1 MERNEFDAFYGK
13 IMRPLATAFT
23 EKYRNLIFKFMRSH
37 LIGGFFLY
45 TGENKM
51 YNILIK
57 YNDSKSL
64 WQLYGTSSSTTSNEE
79 TFVPFET
86 DDLEKLKA
94 EIKILDEKY
103 GHENIKVVKTIEY
116 TVDITISDSNKQE

>member
-1 MERNEFDAFYGK
+1 
-13 IMRPLATAFT
+13 
-23 EKYRNLIFKFMRSH
+23 MRSL
-37 LIGGFFLY
+37 LIGGFFWY

-57 YNDSKSL
+57 YNDSKKL
-64 WQLYGTSSSTTSNEE
+64 WQLYGTSSSTTSSEE

-86 DDLEKLKA
+86 DNLENLKA
-94 EIKILDEKY
+94 EVIRLDAMY

-116 TVDITISDSNKQE
+116 TVDVTISDDK

>member
-1 MERNEFDAFYGK
+1 M
-13 IMRPLATAFT
+13 
-23 EKYRNLIFKFMRSH
+23 
-37 LIGGFFLY
+37 GGFFLY

-103 GHENIKVVKTIEY
+103 GHENIKVVKTVEY
-116 TVDITISDSNKQE
+116 TVDINISDNNKQE

>member
-1 MERNEFDAFYGK
+1 
-13 IMRPLATAFT
+13 
-23 EKYRNLIFKFMRSH
+23 MRSR

-64 WQLYGTSSSTTSNEE
+64 WQLYGISSSTTSNTE
-79 TFVPFET
+79 TFTPFET
-86 DDLEKLKA
+86 DDLEKLKT

-103 GHENIKVVKTIEY
+103 GHENIKVVKAIEY
-116 TVDITISDSNKQE
+116 TVDVTISEDK

>member
-1 MERNEFDAFYGK
+1 
-13 IMRPLATAFT
+13 
-23 EKYRNLIFKFMRSH
+23 
-37 LIGGFFLY
+37 
-45 TGENKM
+45 M

-57 YNDSKSL
+57 HNDSKSL

-94 EIKILDEKY
+94 EVIRLDAMY
-103 GHENIKVVKTIEY
+103 GHENIKVVKNIEY
-116 TVDITISDSNKQE
+116 TVDVTISDSNKQE